1 MATAIG
7 MVAGI
12 CVITS
17 MVLRSQ
23 RWIKALLLLGA
34 VLFLAY
40 GIMLRLAPIIMLNSV
55 GTLVGIAEVVRRFDV
70 VAIQEVKTDTAAIR
84 MLVEDFLGP
93 DWGLIVSDVSAGE
106 KGNA

>member
-55 GTLVGIAEVVRRFDV
+55 GTLVGIVEVVRLWRPGH
-70 VAIQEVKTDTAAIR
+70 ARTH
-84 MLVEDFLGP
+84 
-93 DWGLIVSDVSAGE
+93 
-106 KGNA
+106 